1 MSVRVKSGASSADA
15 VEGAAC
21 CSTDVGA
28 EGVFSDE
35 EEPLEELEVLFPQ
48 AINETAIQTPAMPY
62 KNVLVVMVCES

>member
-1 MSVRVKSGASSADA
+1 
-15 VEGAAC
+15 
-21 CSTDVGA
+21 VGA

-62 KNVLVVMVCES
+62 KNVFVVMVCES